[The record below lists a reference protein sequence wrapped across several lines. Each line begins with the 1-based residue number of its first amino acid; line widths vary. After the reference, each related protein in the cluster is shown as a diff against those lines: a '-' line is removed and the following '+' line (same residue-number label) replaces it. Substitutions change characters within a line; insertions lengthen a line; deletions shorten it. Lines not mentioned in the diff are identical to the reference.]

1 MMELSTPVDNLSL
14 IERINL
20 ITPYEVPRSTLI
32 SLFNK
37 SQGNNVTSILP
48 LDKFNEWFEAIHS
61 GKSFEFVDTN
71 AGKIVP
77 LSYSIENDEYFKF
90 INFTAYEKFNS
101 GSFTLLG
108 MTLAFEKNSNNV
120 YLDTKTVFQL

>member
-20 ITPYEVPRSTLI
+20 ITPYEVQRSTLI

-37 SQGNNVTSILP
+37 SQGNNVTSILS
-48 LDKFNEWFEAIHS
+48 LDKFNEWFEAIQS
-61 GKSFEFVDTN
+61 GKSFEFVDTDT
-71 AGKIVP
+71 GKIVP
-77 LSYSIENDEYFKF
+77 LSYSIENDDYFKF
-90 INFTAYEKFNS
+90 ISFTAYDKFNS